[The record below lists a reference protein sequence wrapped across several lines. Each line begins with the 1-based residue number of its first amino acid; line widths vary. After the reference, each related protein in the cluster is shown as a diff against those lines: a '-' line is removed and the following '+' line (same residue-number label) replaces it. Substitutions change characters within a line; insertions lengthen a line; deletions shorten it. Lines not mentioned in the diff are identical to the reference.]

1 MAFQPA
7 LWLAS
12 ILLAAWSCVV
22 AAEESDIKSIALR
35 THSLQMVRRVP
46 GRDKHTTANTAFAAL
61 PG

>member
-35 THSLQMVRRVP
+35 THSLQMVRYVP
-46 GRDKHTTANTAFAAL
+46 GRGKTYNS
-61 PG
+61 